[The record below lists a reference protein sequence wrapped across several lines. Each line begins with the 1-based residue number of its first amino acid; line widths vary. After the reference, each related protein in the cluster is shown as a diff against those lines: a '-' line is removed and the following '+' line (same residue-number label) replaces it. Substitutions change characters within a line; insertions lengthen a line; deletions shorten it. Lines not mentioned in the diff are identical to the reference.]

1 MMDTKIKPL
10 EQELLNTRLSLEQAE
25 VILLNL
31 VKLNCPHTDKF
42 LIPNDDVLV
51 TLRAAINILTA
62 SR

>member
-1 MMDTKIKPL
+1 MDTKIKPL